1 MIYDFLP
8 KVSKN
13 DRPELFSKSKAVVQR
28 HFVNKPVLENFVN
41 FRENSLCQNLFF
53 FTEGVS

>member
-1 MIYDFLP
+1 MIYDFIP
-8 KVSKN
+8 KGSKN

-41 FRENSLCQNLFF
+41 FRGNSLCQNLFF
-53 FTEGVS
+53 LPKG

>member
-41 FRENSLCQNLFF
+41 FRENSLRQNLFF
-53 FTEGVS
+53 LPKG

>member
-13 DRPELFSKSKAVVQR
+13 DRPELFSKSVVQR

-53 FTEGVS
+53 LPKG